1 MAQSNA
7 ARPIEQGQMSLDL
20 GLGKEITANFDG
32 GDVCS
37 DGGLLLL
44 RKADDRTELCEFA
57 ALAFPEKRRPDLVQH
72 SIVDMLRQRVYA
84 IAAGYEDCNDA
95 NSLSKDRM
103 HLLAV
108 GKPLRD
114 SRLASQPTL
123 SRFEGTADATVNAY
137 LQDLLVHQF
146 IRSKKK
152 PPKVVRLAM
161 DTTCDEV
168 FGFQQMSFWNG
179 YYQAFCYA
187 PLFIF
192 SDCGFPVCALLRP
205 GNPSPIDDALR
216 MLKRIIPILRKKWPK
231 VRIKLA
237 ADAAFA
243 SPEIFEFCERSDVT
257 YYIAAAGH
265 PGLTYHARPLVEK
278 CKQEFDEFG
287 YSSPDL
293 KPHLVTVDPKQRQ
306 LQWRQSQERIR
317 YSSKEEGR
325 MQEHFEDD
333 LQVRK
338 YSEFKY
344 QSKEWTKERRF
355 VFRCHYTAEGPDV
368 RYVVTNQA
376 GGKARRIYDDE
387 YCPRSQ
393 CENWIKDLKTYLKCD
408 RTSCQEFEANQLRLF
423 LHTFAYIL
431 IWSVRTAAKLRQM
444 TVHTFQLRMLRIGV
458 IVSETAR
465 QVRLLLA
472 SNHPAQAEFVEA
484 WNSL

>member
-1 MAQSNA
+1 MKESNA
-7 ARPIEQGQMSLDL
+7 SRSIEQGQMSLDL
-20 GLGKEITANFDG
+20 GLGKRIEAKFDG

-44 RKADDRTELCEFA
+44 RKADNRTELCEFG
-57 ALAFPEKRRPDLVQH
+57 ALAFPDRRRPDLVQH
-72 SIVDMLRQRVYA
+72 TVLDMLRQRVYA

-95 NSLSKDRM
+95 NALSHDRM

-108 GKPLRD
+108 SKPLEG

-123 SRFEGTADATVNAY
+123 SRFEGMASAAVNSA

-146 IRSKKK
+146 IRSRKKK
-152 PPKVVRLAM
+152 PKVVRLSM

-192 SDCGFPVCALLRP
+192 SDCGFPLCALLRP
-205 GNPSPIDDALR
+205 GNPNPIDDAVR
-216 MLKRIIPILRKKWPK
+216 MLKRIISILRKKWPS
-231 VRIKLA
+231 VRIKLS

-243 SPEIFEFCERSDVT
+243 SQQLFEFCENSDVT

-278 CKQEFDEFG
+278 CKDEFDEFG

-293 KPHLVTVDPKQRQ
+293 KPHLATVDLKQRR
-306 LQWRQSQERIR
+306 LEWRKREERIR
-317 YSSKEEGR
+317 FSTKEEGR

-333 LQVRK
+333 LHVRK
-338 YSEFKY
+338 YSEFRY

-355 VFRCHYTAEGPDV
+355 IVRCHYTSDGPDV
-368 RYVVTNQA
+368 RYVVTNQT
-376 GGKARRIYDDE
+376 GGKARRIYDEE
-387 YCPRSQ
+387 YCSRSQ

-408 RTSCQEFEANQLRLF
+408 RTSCQEFEMNQLRLF

-431 IWSVRTAAKLRQM
+431 IWTVRTAGRLRNM
-444 TVHTFQLRMLRIGV
+444 TAHTFQLRMLKIGV
-458 IVSETAR
+458 IVSETSR
-465 QVRLLLA
+465 KVRLLLA

-484 WNSL
+484 WNAL